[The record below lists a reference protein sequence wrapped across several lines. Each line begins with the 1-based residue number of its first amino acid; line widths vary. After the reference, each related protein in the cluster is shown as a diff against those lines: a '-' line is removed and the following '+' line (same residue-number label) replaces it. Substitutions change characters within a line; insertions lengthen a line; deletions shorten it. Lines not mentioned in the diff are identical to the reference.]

1 MTNLINKL
9 KSAVSTAVLFA
20 AAIFMVGLGFAFIG
34 TIALFGLV
42 AVGVAMIASAFVTA
56 PVPASTDAE
65 TVA

>member
-42 AVGVAMIASAFVTA
+42 AVGVAMIASVFVTA